1 MISFRGRRLES
12 FCLLQVVLQF
22 HFLPSHHAA
31 FSTMTAKD
39 VFNFEDFFTS
49 VTLVSWRIVLG
60 LNMSFNVAMAL
71 EFYVWT
77 LFATIACRFG
87 FVVKIFNLIKTVS
100 VSIIIIG
107 SFSMT

>member
-1 MISFRGRRLES
+1 
-12 FCLLQVVLQF
+12 
-22 HFLPSHHAA
+22 
-31 FSTMTAKD
+31 MTAKH
-39 VFNFEDFFTS
+39 VFNFEDLFTS

-71 EFYVWT
+71 ELYIWT

-100 VSIIIIG
+100 VNIIIIIG